1 MYRLI
6 ITLCL
11 LTCCTVATGDDSV
24 QFKPKSYKPAKAL
37 RSNSYEPKAYAPK
50 PQTPSKSADGTSA
63 DFKTLNASKSP
74 VNAPMEAGKL
84 FTATPM
90 EKQKDANE
98 KAYTSIAPLFPS
110 TITTDKTQV
119 SQEKKQFLI
128 STNNSPF
135 IVTERPK
142 GRNPLLEPRQGIKAP
157 EDTMPAKDETK

>member
-1 MYRLI
+1 MYRLM
-6 ITLCL
+6 ITLSL

-24 QFKPKSYKPAKAL
+24 QFKPKSYKSAKVL

-63 DFKTLNASKSP
+63 DFKTISASKSS
-74 VNAPMEAGKL
+74 VNTPMEAAKL
-84 FTATPM
+84 FAATPM
-90 EKQKDANE
+90 EKQKDADE
-98 KAYTSIAPLFPS
+98 KAYTSIAPLYPS

-119 SQEKKQFLI
+119 SQEKKKFLI
-128 STNNSPF
+128 STNDSPF

-157 EDTMPAKDETK
+157 EDTPPAKDETQ